1 MEVHM
6 EHNHADKKKVLDRLS
21 RAIGHL
27 EAIRRMVEEDRDCSE
42 VLVQIAAVRTAVN
55 NVGRIILLDH
65 INHCVVHAVESGDQ
79 TTLEDLN
86 TAVNRFVK

>member
-1 MEVHM
+1 M
-6 EHNHADKKKVLDRLS
+6 EHSHTDKKKVLDRLS

-27 EAIRRMVEEDRDCSE
+27 EAIRRMVEEERDCSE

-65 INHCVVHAVESGDQ
+65 INHCIVHAVENGDQ
-79 TTLEDLN
+79 RVLDDLN
-86 TAVNRFVK
+86 TAINRFVK

>member
-1 MEVHM
+1 M
-6 EHNHADKKKVLDRLS
+6 EHSHTDKKKVLARLS

-65 INHCVVHAVESGDQ
+65 INHCIVHAVENGDQ
-79 TTLEDLN
+79 KALDDLN

>member
-1 MEVHM
+1 M
-6 EHNHADKKKVLDRLS
+6 EHSHTDKKKVLDRLS

-27 EAIRRMVEEDRDCSE
+27 EAIRRTVEEDRDCSE

-65 INHCVVHAVESGDQ
+65 INHCIVHAVENGDQ
-79 TTLEDLN
+79 KALDDLN

>member
-1 MEVHM
+1 M
-6 EHNHADKKKVLDRLS
+6 EHSHTDKKKVLDRLS

-27 EAIRRMVEEDRDCSE
+27 DAIRRMVEEDRDCSE

-65 INHCVVHAVESGDQ
+65 INHCIVHAVENGDQ
-79 TTLEDLN
+79 KALDDLN

>member
-1 MEVHM
+1 M
-6 EHNHADKKKVLDRLS
+6 EHSHTDKKKVLHRNS
-21 RAIGHL
+21 RAIAHL
-27 EAIRRMVEEDRDCSE
+27 EAIRRMDEEDRDCSE

-65 INHCVVHAVESGDQ
+65 INHCIVHAVENGDQ
-79 TTLEDLN
+79 KALDDLN

>member
-1 MEVHM
+1 M
-6 EHNHADKKKVLDRLS
+6 EHSHTDKKKGLDRLS

-65 INHCVVHAVESGDQ
+65 INHCIVHAVENGDQ
-79 TTLEDLN
+79 KALDDLN

>member
-1 MEVHM
+1 MGISPGRGYGGDTW
-6 EHNHADKKKVLDRLS
+6 NT
-21 RAIGHL
+21 
-27 EAIRRMVEEDRDCSE
+27 AIRTKRRYWTGSVEEDRDCSE

-65 INHCVVHAVESGDQ
+65 INHCIVHAVENGDQ
-79 TTLEDLN
+79 KALDDLN

>member
-1 MEVHM
+1 M
-6 EHNHADKKKVLDRLS
+6 EHSHTDKKKVLDRLS

-65 INHCVVHAVESGDQ
+65 INHCIVHAVENGDQ
-79 TTLEDLN
+79 RVLDDLN
-86 TAVNRFVK
+86 TAINRFVK

>member
-1 MEVHM
+1 M
-6 EHNHADKKKVLDRLS
+6 EHSHTDKKKVLDRLS

-27 EAIRRMVEEDRDCSE
+27 QAIRRMVEEDRDCSE

-65 INHCVVHAVESGDQ
+65 INHCIVHAVENGDQ
-79 TTLEDLN
+79 KALDDLN

>member
-1 MEVHM
+1 M
-6 EHNHADKKKVLDRLS
+6 EHSHTDKKKVLDRLS

-27 EAIRRMVEEDRDCSE
+27 EAIRRMVEEDRDSSE

-65 INHCVVHAVESGDQ
+65 INHCIVHAVENGDQ
-79 TTLEDLN
+79 KALDDLN

>member
-1 MEVHM
+1 M
-6 EHNHADKKKVLDRLS
+6 EHSHTGKKKVLDRLS

-65 INHCVVHAVESGDQ
+65 INHCIVHAVENGDQ
-79 TTLEDLN
+79 KALDDLN

>member
-1 MEVHM
+1 M
-6 EHNHADKKKVLDRLS
+6 EHSHTDKKKVLDRLS

-27 EAIRRMVEEDRDCSE
+27 EAIRRMVEEERDCSE

-65 INHCVVHAVESGDQ
+65 INHCIVHAVENGDQ
-79 TTLEDLN
+79 KALDDLN

>member
-1 MEVHM
+1 M
-6 EHNHADKKKVLDRLS
+6 EHSHTDKKKVLDRLS

-65 INHCVVHAVESGDQ
+65 INHCIVHAVENGDQ
-79 TTLEDLN
+79 KALDDLN

>member
-1 MEVHM
+1 M
-6 EHNHADKKKVLDRLS
+6 EHSHTDKKKVLDRLS

-55 NVGRIILLDH
+55 NVGRMILLDH
-65 INHCVVHAVESGDQ
+65 INHCIVHAVENGDQ
-79 TTLEDLN
+79 KALDDLN

>member
-1 MEVHM
+1 
-6 EHNHADKKKVLDRLS
+6 
-21 RAIGHL
+21 
-27 EAIRRMVEEDRDCSE
+27 MVEEDRDCSE

-65 INHCVVHAVESGDQ
+65 INHCIVHAVENGDQ
-79 TTLEDLN
+79 KALDDLN

>member
-1 MEVHM
+1 M
-6 EHNHADKKKVLDRLS
+6 EHSHTGKKKVLDRLS

-42 VLVQIAAVRTAVN
+42 VLVKIAAVRTAVN

-65 INHCVVHAVESGDQ
+65 INHCIVHAVENGDQ
-79 TTLEDLN
+79 KALDDLN

>member
-1 MEVHM
+1 M
-6 EHNHADKKKVLDRLS
+6 EHSHTDKKKVLDRLS

-65 INHCVVHAVESGDQ
+65 INHCIVYAVENGDQ
-79 TTLEDLN
+79 RVLDDLN
-86 TAVNRFVK
+86 TAINRFVK

>member
-1 MEVHM
+1 M
-6 EHNHADKKKVLDRLS
+6 EHSHTDKKKVLDRLS

-65 INHCVVHAVESGDQ
+65 INHCIVHAVENGDQ
-79 TTLEDLN
+79 KALDDLH

>member
-1 MEVHM
+1 M
-6 EHNHADKKKVLDRLS
+6 EHIHTGKKKVLDRLS

-65 INHCVVHAVESGDQ
+65 INHCIVHAVENGDQ
-79 TTLEDLN
+79 KALDDLN

>member
-1 MEVHM
+1 M
-6 EHNHADKKKVLDRLS
+6 EHIHTDKKKVLDRLS

-27 EAIRRMVEEDRDCSE
+27 EAVRRMVEDDRDCSE

-65 INHCVVHAVESGDQ
+65 INHCVVHAVENGDQ
-79 TTLEDLN
+79 KVLEDLN
-86 TAVNRFVK
+86 AAVNRFVK